1 MMNMKKTQLEIL
13 FYGRL
18 IIQKMI
24 EKIFGKKNL
33 KVLVSISNERGYPK
47 GEGLLN

>member
-1 MMNMKKTQLEIL
+1 MMNMKRIIFEIL

-18 IIQKMI
+18 GKKRI

-33 KVLVSISNERGYPK
+33 KFEIKKLF
-47 GEGLLN
+47 